1 MSRPRPRR
9 RLRAPARSGVPAC
22 TICGLPTTDS
32 FAIHDGC
39 ALLGLGL
46 GIARAAWPG
55 LFPSMLRGARTVTRM
70 LEAARAAP
78 AGPAPAPLEPATPPP
93 GREIR
98 HVIDAT
104 EWRVR

>member
-1 MSRPRPRR
+1 MSRPRR
-9 RLRAPARSGVPAC
+9 RLRARAGAPAC

-39 ALLGLGL
+39 ALLGLGMGL
-46 GIARAAWPG
+46 ARAAWPG

-70 LEAARAAP
+70 LEAARPLP
-78 AGPAPAPLEPATPPP
+78 AGPEAPLAADPSPALDR
-93 GREIR
+93 REIR
-98 HVIDAT
+98 RVIDAT